1 MTPPLSKQSPC
12 PRQAGDLCSAAR
24 IFLCFSILEQNTF
37 RLTPSLNVTIFIFY
51 HLLCSWLFF
60 IIIFFVRLSFHRWL
74 AVIIMSPMSPSI
86 IRHKTSLQLI
96 LTRSYVEFPKT
107 KHSDFLMF
115 LFPKP
120 LSTCVGNCGCWRP
133 AAELTN
139 ANHHKTAAEPN

>member
-12 PRQAGDLCSAAR
+12 PRQAASRGPVLCCSHLPLLFNIR
-24 IFLCFSILEQNTF
+24 TEHFPLDTLTKCYHIHILPF
-37 RLTPSLNVTIFIFY
+37 AV
-51 HLLCSWLFF
+51 F